1 MAQHG
6 AGPGIVTG
14 VVMAVLLGVAASGSA
29 AEDAS
34 PRADPW
40 ALPPAGSC
48 APTATL
54 AGAPVAED
62 AAPPALKTGDV
73 ISLERLE
80 AVRRLLPP
88 AVWEQRDK
96 FFFEGMQL
104 EIGPC
109 FRDYSAPAFFQE
121 ATQKF
126 RGQAKLREDGGLEG
140 FTAGLPFAPDTIDPK
155 DPGAGAAWAWNVAE
169 RYQGGGLEA
178 QFRVS
183 DMVGLRGRAEPFEGE
198 IYWYLMAHRADRAA
212 EDYTAAKAGTKDWIA
227 GGRMTEPFAAR
238 EYAWVQY
245 RDLESLASAQ
255 RSDDLHAYLPEW
267 RRVRRISASDVEGLF
282 MPSFSVGVQQATQIG
297 GLAGGADGGA
307 VGGAI
312 GASGAAGAITPKRT
326 GFEGLVLRP
335 QLYDWTLSGVQ
346 DLLAPLNAAMPSY
359 PEAKERDF
367 GPWGLSFGSDR
378 WDLRRALVLE
388 GRTRKQV
395 GGDQVARL
403 VLYVD
408 LQTLQPLYSITYDEH
423 GETKD
428 VGLFVGR
435 WSEDRPDYPKW
446 PDDPARPVRVLD
458 SAGASF
464 ANLSEGGGWR
474 RESWTA
480 TAIPPDDA
488 AIAKRTSVSTLSKGR

>member
-14 VVMAVLLGVAASGSA
+14 AVMAVLLGVAASGSA

-140 FTAGLPFAPDTIDPK
+140 FTAGLPFAPDTIDPAS
-155 DPGAGAAWAWNVAE
+155 PSAGALWAWNLAE

-183 DMVGLRGRAEPFEGE
+183 DMVGLRGRAVPFEGE
-198 IYWYLMAHRADRAA
+198 FYWFVLAHRADRAA
-212 EDYTAAKAGTKDWIA
+212 ED
-227 GGRMTEPFAAR
+227 
-238 EYAWVQY
+238 
-245 RDLESLASAQ
+245 
-255 RSDDLHAYLPEW
+255 
-267 RRVRRISASDVEGLF
+267 
-282 MPSFSVGVQQATQIG
+282 
-297 GLAGGADGGA
+297 
-307 VGGAI
+307 
-312 GASGAAGAITPKRT
+312 
-326 GFEGLVLRP
+326 
-335 QLYDWTLSGVQ
+335 
-346 DLLAPLNAAMPSY
+346 
-359 PEAKERDF
+359 
-367 GPWGLSFGSDR
+367 
-378 WDLRRALVLE
+378 
-388 GRTRKQV
+388 
-395 GGDQVARL
+395 
-403 VLYVD
+403 
-408 LQTLQPLYSITYDEH
+408 
-423 GETKD
+423 
-428 VGLFVGR
+428 
-435 WSEDRPDYPKW
+435 
-446 PDDPARPVRVLD
+446 
-458 SAGASF
+458 
-464 ANLSEGGGWR
+464 
-474 RESWTA
+474 
-480 TAIPPDDA
+480 
-488 AIAKRTSVSTLSKGR
+488 